1 MNVVEDAWML
11 RLTLNGFVSD
21 AIEETWRLRLALNGF
36 VSDAIEKTW
45 RLRLALNSF
54 VSDAIKETLISSLI
68 GKSAIDVAF
77 DGDRYRLACRS

>member
-21 AIEETWRLRLALNGF
+21 AIEETWRLRLTLNG
-36 VSDAIEKTW
+36 
-45 RLRLALNSF
+45 F

>member
-21 AIEETWRLRLALNGF
+21 AIKETWRLRLALDSLF
-36 VSDAIEKTW
+36 SDAIKETW
-45 RLRLALNSF
+45 RLRLALDSF
-54 VSDAIKETLISSLI
+54 VSDAIEETLIPNLI

>member
-21 AIEETWRLRLALNGF
+21 AIKETWRLRLALDSF
-36 VSDAIEKTW
+36 VSDAIE
-45 RLRLALNSF
+45 
-54 VSDAIKETLISSLI
+54 ETLIPNLI